1 LIWANALK
9 FCKTTK
15 DYSKSL
21 NSFGRILEKK
31 RRMNRYL
38 LVIFILLTS
47 VSIVHGQD
55 EKNDIDFL
63 LPPDSEPPPADTI
76 KYWKNGGTFNFNLQ
90 QVALT
95 NWAAGGESSI
105 AIGTKFET
113 FANYEKEGA
122 VWQNRFKISYGLI
135 RNGDSKNRFVK
146 TDDQILLNSK
156 YSQKFTER
164 VLLTTSINFQTQMDE
179 GYKNKKIAGTDQIE
193 RILISN
199 FMAPGYLQASLGLSY
214 RDEKTVTATLAPFTG
229 RFTFVLNDSLSNA
242 GAFGINPGDKIRPEA
257 GISLTGT
264 YKKDVVEN
272 VSFLGNFNLFSNYEK
287 FPNTVVNLEAS
298 FKLKVNNYLSSNI
311 SSQLIYDD
319 DITLTRNDGTKGR
332 DVQIK
337 NVINVGITLGF

>member
-1 LIWANALK
+1 M
-9 FCKTTK
+9 
-15 DYSKSL
+15 
-21 NSFGRILEKK
+21 NSFVRILEMK

-47 VSIVHGQD
+47 ISIVNGQD
-55 EKNDIDFL
+55 EIDFL

-76 KYWKNGGTFNFNLQ
+76 KYWKNGGNFNFNLQ

-135 RNGDSKNRFVK
+135 RNGDAKSRFVK
-146 TDDQILLNSK
+146 TDDQIILNSK

-164 VLLTTSINFQTQMDE
+164 MLLTTSINFQTQMDE
-179 GYKNKKIAGTDQIE
+179 GYKSKKIAGTDRIE
-193 RILISN
+193 RTLISN

-214 RDEKTVTATLAPFTG
+214 RDEKAITATLAPFTG

-242 GAFGINPGDKIRPEA
+242 GAFGINPGDQIRPEA

-264 YKKDVVEN
+264 YKKDVLEN

-298 FKLKVNNYLSSNI
+298 FRLKVNNYLSTNI

-332 DVQIK
+332 DIQIK
-337 NVINVGITLGF
+337 NVINVGVTLGF